1 MPGAPAIRLPLDQR
15 PVTSLRGVGPA
26 LGETLGRIGLATLQ
40 DLLFHL
46 PRGYEDRTRVVPI
59 GTLRPGDRAVVE
71 AEVQLA
77 EVVFRRRR
85 ALLVRV
91 ADGSGSLTLRF
102 FHFSAAQQDALARGT
117 RLRLYGEV
125 RPGPA
130 GLEIVHPEYR
140 RVASGTT
147 TPVEDGLTPVY
158 PLVIGNRL
166 HTPGSLT
173 SPPC

>member
-91 ADGSGSLTLRF
+91 ADGSG
-102 FHFSAAQQDALARGT
+102 
-117 RLRLYGEV
+117 
-125 RPGPA
+125 
-130 GLEIVHPEYR
+130 
-140 RVASGTT
+140 
-147 TPVEDGLTPVY
+147 
-158 PLVIGNRL
+158 
-166 HTPGSLT
+166 
-173 SPPC
+173 